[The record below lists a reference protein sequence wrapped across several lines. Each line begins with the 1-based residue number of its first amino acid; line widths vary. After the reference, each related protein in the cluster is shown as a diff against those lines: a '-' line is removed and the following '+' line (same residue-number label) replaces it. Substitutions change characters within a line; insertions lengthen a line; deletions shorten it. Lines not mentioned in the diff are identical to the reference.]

1 MRIGVFISEVSG
13 AQTTVEGLLDGARE
27 AEALGFSSGW
37 VPHIPWSLDGLTAL
51 ALAGQVTERIEL
63 GTAVMPTYTRH
74 PMAMAQQALS
84 AQAAANGRV
93 VLGIGPSHQSVI
105 ENLYGL
111 SYERPAAH
119 TREYVEVC
127 RAAFACTGM
136 LEYHGEFFDFAA
148 PFTVPAATPA
158 PIMVAALAP
167 LMLRMAGEISDGTI
181 TYWAN
186 ERALDEH
193 IVPRLSEAAA
203 NVGRPTPRVV
213 CGLPI
218 GVCDDGDVGR
228 EQAARIFEAYTAI
241 PTYQRMLARGGDDNA
256 PADVAVIGTEEEVAA
271 RLRSYAET
279 GVTDLMAAVLGLGE
293 GADDRQRNRQRTLAL
308 LASL

>member
-1 MRIGVFISEVSG
+1 MRIGMFISEVSG
-13 AQTTVEGLLDGARE
+13 QQTTVDGLLEGARE
-27 AEALGFSSGW
+27 AEALGFSTGW

-84 AQAAANGRV
+84 AQAASNGRI
-93 VLGIGPSHQSVI
+93 VLGIGPSHQGVI
-105 ENLYGL
+105 EHLYGL
-111 SYERPAAH
+111 SYDRPAAH
-119 TREYVEVC
+119 TREYVEVLH
-127 RAAFACTGM
+127 AAYAGTGM

-148 PFTVPAATPA
+148 PFTVPGATPG
-158 PIMVAALAP
+158 PIMIAALAP
-167 LMLRMAGEISDGTI
+167 LMLRLAGELTDGTI

-193 IVPRLSEAAA
+193 IVPRITEAAA
-203 NVGRPTPRVV
+203 NAGRPTPRVV

-218 GVCDDGDVGR
+218 GVCDDGDAGR

-241 PTYQRMLARGGDDNA
+241 PTYQRVLARGGDGTQ
-256 PADVAVIGTEEEVAA
+256 PADVAVIGTEAEVAA
-271 RLRSYAET
+271 RLQGYAAT
-279 GVTDLMAAVLGLGE
+279 GVTDLCAAVLALG
-293 GADDRQRNRQRTLAL
+293 DDRDAARKRTLDL

>member
-13 AQTTVEGLLDGARE
+13 AQTTVEGLLEGARE
-27 AEALGFSSGW
+27 AEAMGFHSGW

-105 ENLYGL
+105 EHLYGL
-111 SYERPAAH
+111 SYDRPAAH

-136 LEYHGEFFDFAA
+136 LEYHGEFFDFTA
-148 PFTVPAATPA
+148 PFIVPGATPA

-186 ERALDEH
+186 ERALEEH

-203 NVGRPTPRVV
+203 NVGRATPRIV

-241 PTYQRMLARGGDDNA
+241 PTYQRVLARGGEGTS

-271 RLRSYAET
+271 RLRSYADC
-279 GVTDLMAAVLGLGE
+279 GPTDLMAAVLGLGE
-293 GADDRQRNRQRTLAL
+293 AGEERERNRRRTLDL

>member
-13 AQTTVEGLLDGARE
+13 AQTTVEGLLEGARE
-27 AEALGFSSGW
+27 AEALGFHSGW

-84 AQAAANGRV
+84 AQAASNGRV

-105 ENLYGL
+105 EHLYGL
-111 SYERPAAH
+111 SYDRPAAH

-127 RAAFACTGM
+127 RAAFECTGT
-136 LEYHGEFFDFAA
+136 LEYHGEFFDFTA
-148 PFTVPAATPA
+148 PFIVPGATSA

-167 LMLRMAGEISDGTI
+167 LMLKLAGEISDGTI

-186 ERALDEH
+186 ERALEEH
-193 IVPRLSEAAA
+193 IVPRLGEAAA
-203 NVGRPTPRVV
+203 NVGRPTPRIV

-218 GVCDDGDVGR
+218 GVCDDGDAGR

-241 PTYQRMLARGGDDNA
+241 PTYQRVLARGGEGTS

-271 RLRSYAET
+271 RLRGFADSGA
-279 GVTDLMAAVLGLGE
+279 TDLMAAVLGLGP
-293 GADDRQRNRQRTLAL
+293 DREASRKRTLDL

>member
-1 MRIGVFISEVSG
+1 MRIGLFISEVSG
-13 AQTTVEGLLDGARE
+13 AQTTVDGLLEGARE
-27 AEALGFSSGW
+27 AEAMGFHSGW

-51 ALAGQVTERIEL
+51 ALAGQVTEHIEL

-105 ENLYGL
+105 EHLYGM
-111 SYERPAAH
+111 SYDRPAAH
-119 TREYVEVC
+119 TREYVEVL
-127 RAAFACTGM
+127 RNAFACTGM

-148 PFTVPAATPA
+148 PFIVPGAAPA

-186 ERALDEH
+186 ERALEEH
-193 IVPRLSEAAA
+193 IVPRLSAAAA
-203 NVGRPTPRVV
+203 NAGRETPRIV

-218 GVCDDGDVGR
+218 GVCHDGDAGR

-241 PTYQRMLARGGDDNA
+241 PTYQRVLARGGEGTS
-256 PADVAVIGTEEEVAA
+256 PADVAVIGTEEDVAA
-271 RLRSYAET
+271 RLRGFADT
-279 GVTDLMAAVLGLGE
+279 GATDLMAAVLGLG
-293 GADDRQRNRQRTLAL
+293 DDREGNRRRTLDL